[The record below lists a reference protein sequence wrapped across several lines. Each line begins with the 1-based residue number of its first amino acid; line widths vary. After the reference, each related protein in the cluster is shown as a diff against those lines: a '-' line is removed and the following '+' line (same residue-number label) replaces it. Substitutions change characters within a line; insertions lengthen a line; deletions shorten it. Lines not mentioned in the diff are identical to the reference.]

1 MGSLFFL
8 WLIKNSLKW
17 AFCKILYKKWK
28 RSNLGIFALDGIFR
42 SSLSQKVEEIK
53 EICHSIFFMIYK
65 SKFLCF
71 HYILPMTIITVPPL
85 NYIVRNQTFL
95 KFTLYLHFVY
105 MITVTPLNII
115 ITHLVEIK
123 LFSNLPFT
131 YIFV

>member
-1 MGSLFFL
+1 
-8 WLIKNSLKW
+8 
-17 AFCKILYKKWK
+17 
-28 RSNLGIFALDGIFR
+28 
-42 SSLSQKVEEIK
+42 
-53 EICHSIFFMIYK
+53 
-65 SKFLCF
+65 
-71 HYILPMTIITVPPL
+71 MTIITVPPL